1 MKPRYWNRGKSYLS
15 NKDKVLKKIISNFPN
30 EHLNLNPNYYHA
42 LLNSII
48 GQQISVLAAKSIK
61 DRFFLLHKN
70 ITPKNV
76 MNLDNK
82 LFKKCGL
89 SKQKI
94 QYVNNISYFFLKNKK
109 FIKEIKQYDEIYIRE
124 KLIEIKG
131 VGNWTIDM
139 YLIFSLNFPNILPI
153 GDLGLLKAISINY
166 KKELPL
172 SLDYLDKM
180 KKKWTP
186 FNSIATWY
194 LWRSLDPIPINY

>member
-1 MKPRYWNRGKSYLS
+1 M
-15 NKDKVLKKIISNFPN
+15 KKIISNFPN

-82 LFKKCGL
+82 LFKKCGI

-124 KLIEIKG
+124 KLIALR
-131 VGNWTIDM
+131 NWT
-139 YLIFSLNFPNILPI
+139 SP
-153 GDLGLLKAISINY
+153 
-166 KKELPL
+166 
-172 SLDYLDKM
+172 
-180 KKKWTP
+180 
-186 FNSIATWY
+186 
-194 LWRSLDPIPINY
+194 RSMSSRLAG